1 MPTCAQSSKAL
12 GIDPRVADHRGHE
25 AADDAQ
31 LVGEVT
37 QGAGERAAGR
47 DDLRGLL
54 GAVARGRLR
63 PVRHPPRDRG
73 TAIGSR

>member
-1 MPTCAQSSKAL
+1 MPTCAPSSKAL
-12 GIDPRVADHRGHE
+12 GSTRVSQIIEGTRPPTMHSSS
-25 AADDAQ
+25 
-31 LVGEVT
+31 EVT
-37 QGAGERAAGR
+37 QGAGEREAGR

-73 TAIGSR
+73 TAMGSR